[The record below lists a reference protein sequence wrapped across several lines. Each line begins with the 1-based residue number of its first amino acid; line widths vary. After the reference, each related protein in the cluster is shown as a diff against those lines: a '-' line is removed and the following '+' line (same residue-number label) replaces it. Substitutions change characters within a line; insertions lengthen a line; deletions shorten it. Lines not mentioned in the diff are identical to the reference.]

1 MSKDRTS
8 AGRLLS
14 SRRARRIVVGI
25 VVAVTALLG
34 SLVPASL
41 HGFAILLVLLL
52 AGLDIAL
59 IRATDA
65 LAFTHGRTLDERERA
80 LRDMAYRR
88 GFRLLG
94 LAFVVEIL
102 ILIATGILAFYIS
115 GAAHGLGTS
124 VVDSGIPGRALVGL
138 LEALIML
145 PTLVIAWV
153 DPDRVTDDEPA
164 GSPRRRLAWLALP
177 AVAAAWLVLMIIGP
191 EQAAAASR
199 NTSSFSLEGSSCA
212 PFAGGRIVGAEFGAT
227 VGMRVGVCWNG
238 HQAFVIGDPSIPLP
252 PSAIAGIGVPP
263 GTDLGPGDSNV
274 NPAQPQITSCGGD
287 NLDDFAT
294 VSATSCTGII
304 DSAGTLHY
312 TVHARVSAPFGIGQH
327 VVTLSLVVDRNGHVL
342 ERP

>member
-1 MSKDRTS
+1 MSNRITS
-8 AGRLLS
+8 TPRGLGGRC
-14 SRRARRIVVGI
+14 SRRVAVCT

-52 AGLDIAL
+52 AGLDVAL
-59 IRATDA
+59 IGATDA
-65 LAFTHGRTLDERERA
+65 LAFTNRRALDERERA

-115 GAAHGLGTS
+115 DAAHGLGTS

-153 DPDRVTDDEPA
+153 DPDRVTDEGTVSAQRP
-164 GSPRRRLAWLALP
+164 RLAWLALP
-177 AVAAAWLVLMIIGP
+177 AVAAAWLALMAVGP

-199 NTSSFSLEGSSCA
+199 NSSSFNLTGASCA

-252 PSAIAGIGVPP
+252 PSAIAGLALSSGI
-263 GTDLGPGDSNV
+263 DFGPGGSNV
-274 NPAQPQITSCGGD
+274 NPAQPQLTACGAD

-294 VSATSCTGII
+294 VSATSCRALI

-312 TVHARVSAPFGIGQH
+312 SAHARVSAPFGIGQRE
-327 VVTLSLVVDRNGHVL
+327 VTLSLVVDRNGHVL

>member
-1 MSKDRTS
+1 M
-8 AGRLLS
+8 S
-14 SRRARRIVVGI
+14 SRITSTHRRLGSRRSRRVVVGI
-25 VVAVTALLG
+25 VVAATALLG

-41 HGFAILLVLLL
+41 HGFAILVVLLL
-52 AGLDIAL
+52 AGLDVAL

-65 LAFTHGRTLDERERA
+65 LAFTHRRALDERERA

-94 LAFVVEIL
+94 LAFAVEIL
-102 ILIATGILAFYIS
+102 ILIATGILSYYIS
-115 GAAHGLGTS
+115 GAGHGLATS
-124 VVDSGIPGRALVGL
+124 AVDSGIPGRALVGL

-153 DPDRVTDDEPA
+153 DPDRVADEVPA
-164 GSPRRRLAWLALP
+164 GSPSQRLGWLALP
-177 AVAAAWLVLMIIGP
+177 AVAAAWLVLMAVGP

-199 NTSSFSLEGSSCA
+199 NTSSFSLTGASCA
-212 PFAGGRIVGAEFGAT
+212 PFAAGRIVGAEFGAT

-238 HQAFVIGDPSIPLP
+238 HDAFVFGDPTIPLP
-252 PSAIAGIGVPP
+252 PSAIAALVVPS
-263 GTDLGPGDSNV
+263 GTDLGPGGSNA
-274 NPAQPQITSCGGD
+274 NPAQPDLTSCGAD

-294 VSATSCTGII
+294 VSATSCTGVI

-327 VVTLSLVVDRNGHVL
+327 DVTLSLVVDRNGRVL
-342 ERP
+342 QRP